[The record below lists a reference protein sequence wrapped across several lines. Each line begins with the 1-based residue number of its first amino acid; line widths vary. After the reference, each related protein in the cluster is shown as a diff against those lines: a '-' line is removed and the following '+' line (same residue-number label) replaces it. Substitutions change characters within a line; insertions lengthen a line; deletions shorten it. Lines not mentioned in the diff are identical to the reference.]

1 MSDEVILKTVNLKK
15 VYNPETMNAV
25 TALHDVNIEVHKG
38 EFLGVMGPSGSGKS
52 TFINMISTM
61 DYPTEGKVY
70 INNKNVMN
78 MSANE
83 IGRFRYEN
91 LGFIFQDFNLLD
103 THTMYENIA
112 MPLTLAKVDPKK
124 IEGMVADIS
133 AKLNI
138 SQLLNK
144 IPPECSGGQKQ
155 RAAICRALINNPGL
169 IVADEPTGALDSEN
183 SEELMELFEK
193 MNRESGA
200 TIVMVTH
207 DSFVASFTSRL
218 IFIKDG
224 GISQEITREGM
235 DQDTYFRRIV
245 EISSSSRTRRKTA

>member
-1 MSDEVILKTVNLKK
+1 MEEEVVLKTVNLKK
-15 VYNPETMNAV
+15 VYNPESLNAV

-61 DYPTEGKVY
+61 DYPTDGRVY
-70 INNKNVMN
+70 INQKNVMN
-78 MSANE
+78 MTANE
-83 IGRFRYEN
+83 IGHFRYEN

-112 MPLTLAKVDPKK
+112 MPLTLARVNPQEIEAKVN
-124 IEGMVADIS
+124 DIAS
-133 AKLNI
+133 KLNI
-138 SQLLNK
+138 SHLLEK
-144 IPPECSGGQKQ
+144 IPPECSGGQRQ
-155 RAAICRALINNPGL
+155 RAAICRALVNQPGL
-169 IVADEPTGALDSEN
+169 IVADEPTGNLDSEN

-193 MNRESGA
+193 MNRENGT

-224 GISQEITREGM
+224 AISREITREGM
-235 DQDTYFRRIV
+235 DQDTYFRKIV
-245 EISSSSRTRRKTA
+245 EISSSGRSRRKPA

>member
-1 MSDEVILKTVNLKK
+1 MDTEVILKTVNLKK
-15 VYNPETMNAV
+15 VYNPESMNAV

-61 DYPTEGKVY
+61 DYPTDGRVY

-78 MSANE
+78 MTANE
-83 IGRFRYEN
+83 IGHFRYEN

-103 THTMYENIA
+103 THTMFENIA
-112 MPLTLAKVDPKK
+112 MPMTLAKVKPEV
-124 IEGMVADIS
+124 IEKRVNEIAER
-133 AKLNI
+133 LNI
-138 SQLLNK
+138 KQLLNK
-144 IPPECSGGQKQ
+144 IPPECSGGQRQ
-155 RAAICRALINNPGL
+155 RAAICRALINDPGL

-193 MNRESGA
+193 MNRENGS

-224 GISQEITREGM
+224 QISQEITRDGM
-235 DQDTYFRRIV
+235 DQDTYFRKIV